1 VPRRLIHAFFVD
13 ALVTDRPKRAIS
25 SQSIWLLI
33 AMMISAPILAW
44 IQAAVNGNADMMH
57 LDKF

>member
-1 VPRRLIHAFFVD
+1 MTYAAN
-13 ALVTDRPKRAIS
+13 ALVSDRPKRAIS

-33 AMMISAPILAW
+33 SMMISAPVLAW
-44 IQAAVNGNADMMH
+44 VQAAVNGKADMMH